1 MIELF
6 HMGGMLFMSILT
18 LLFIAVLI
26 SAFLYRSNST
36 ADQKAWNRIKSI
48 GLLALVVGVLGQMIG
63 LYSAFEAIQQMGTVS
78 PAMLAGGLKVSSI
91 TTMYG
96 MVIYI
101 ISLVIWLI
109 MGKLK

>member
-26 SAFLYRSNST
+26 SAFLYWSSST

-91 TTMYG
+91 TTIYG